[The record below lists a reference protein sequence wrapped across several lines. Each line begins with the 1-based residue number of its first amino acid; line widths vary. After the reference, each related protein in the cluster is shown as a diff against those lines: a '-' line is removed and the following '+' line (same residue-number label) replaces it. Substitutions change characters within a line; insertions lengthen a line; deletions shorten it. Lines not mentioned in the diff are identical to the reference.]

1 MSLGTEVEVP
11 GYIGTPNVAPFI
23 QEGRREYPGL
33 FQDRE
38 SNICSREIIGK
49 HSRDN
54 INLHLGWG
62 GDYSRIVILE
72 NQCWNLCLFCNIYIT
87 DLDENV
93 VGLISTFSTE
103 VKQNRWS

>member
-11 GYIGTPNVAPFI
+11 DDTGTPNVAPFI
-23 QEGRREYPGL
+23 QEGRRGYPGL

-62 GDYSRIVILE
+62 GITRGSLSWRISAGTSV
-72 NQCWNLCLFCNIYIT
+72 FFAIYI
-87 DLDENV
+87 
-93 VGLISTFSTE
+93 
-103 VKQNRWS
+103 